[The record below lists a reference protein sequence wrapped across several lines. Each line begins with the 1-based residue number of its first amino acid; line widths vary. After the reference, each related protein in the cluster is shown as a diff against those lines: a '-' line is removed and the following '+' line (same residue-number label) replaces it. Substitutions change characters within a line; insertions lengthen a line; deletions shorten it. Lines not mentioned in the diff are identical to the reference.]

1 MGKINLAA
9 CVLAVVLCGP
19 NLAPEAQAAPLGM
32 IGDAGQQAGAS
43 QALTINVG
51 YRCSR
56 CGSCYQPRAA
66 YGYVAPRYEPSV
78 VYYGP
83 SGIYRPYPPVVVYQY
98 ADPYPAY
105 ALNPPPWRY
114 ATDYYYYRRW

>member
-9 CVLAVVLCGP
+9 CTLATVLCGVS
-19 NLAPEAQAAPLGM
+19 LASKAQAAPLGAV
-32 IGDAGQQAGAS
+32 GEAGQTAGSTQTLA
-43 QALTINVG
+43 TTVG

-56 CGSCYQPRAA
+56 CGSCNRPRAA
-66 YGYVAPRYEPSV
+66 YGYVTPRYEPSV

-98 ADPYPAY
+98 AYPYPAY
-105 ALNPPPWRY
+105 APNPPPWRY